1 MVCKI
6 TSTKA
11 VAALSRGPSPRRSAG
26 FGHAGGFILAEAMV
40 SIGVVSILMIAV
52 CSFTMFSARSF
63 ASLFNYVDLD
73 DANRIVMDQLSRDI
87 RQSISVTNFS
97 TTFLTLVD
105 GDTNYLTYTYNPTQR
120 KLYRTKNSLNK
131 VVLTECDSLK
141 FDVRMRNPIGGFFHF
156 F

>member
-11 VAALSRGPSPRRSAG
+11 VAALSRGPSPLRAG

-105 GDTNYLTYTYNPTQR
+105 GD
-120 KLYRTKNSLNK
+120 
-131 VVLTECDSLK
+131 
-141 FDVRMRNPIGGFFHF
+141 
-156 F
+156 